1 MLTKFPFARIPI
13 FMALCLFFK
22 LRFPFSTMNPSRNRA
37 FTCFLTPH
45 SKTVFIL
52 TFSLEKPKKKSS
64 QVVCERQWNYM
75 SVENCSHPPRFLNHS
90 WTHPAAA
97 HLHVS
102 WHTAKTV
109 LESQVVCE
117 KHVPENCT
125 CSHPHS
131 SSHQFFKWLSV
142 LKSFQPTCGSSREGE
157 APYRGILEFWGK
169 NVTFTDGARVC
180 FSPRSDNSFH
190 SSFF

>member
-1 MLTKFPFARIPI
+1 MWRYCVLKSKEYLVFAAPGVRFLFLFFFCFPSALWEATVRSRANGIPFRGLFLKMLTKFPFARIPI

-102 WHTAKTV
+102 WHTARIKQT
-109 LESQVVCE
+109 
-117 KHVPENCT
+117 
-125 CSHPHS
+125 
-131 SSHQFFKWLSV
+131 
-142 LKSFQPTCGSSREGE
+142 
-157 APYRGILEFWGK
+157 APCNIPILP
-169 NVTFTDGARVC
+169 V
-180 FSPRSDNSFH
+180 
-190 SSFF
+190 

>member
-1 MLTKFPFARIPI
+1 MGSHLEACFWKCCPKFPFARIPI

-45 SKTVFIL
+45 SKTIFIL

-131 SSHQFFKWLSV
+131 SWMKQE
-142 LKSFQPTCGSSREGE
+142 SSKRHH
-157 APYRGILEFWGK
+157 A
-169 NVTFTDGARVC
+169 TFPFC
-180 FSPRSDNSFH
+180 RSSKKVAKIPIC
-190 SSFF
+190 SKMYCT

>member
-64 QVVCERQWNYM
+64 QVVCERH
-75 SVENCSHPPRFLNHS
+75 SKHVFENCR
-90 WTHPAAA
+90 
-97 HLHVS
+97 LH
-102 WHTAKTV
+102 
-109 LESQVVCE
+109 
-117 KHVPENCT
+117 
-125 CSHPHS
+125 
-131 SSHQFFKWLSV
+131 SV
-142 LKSFQPTCGSSREGE
+142 LCCCLDESRIKQTAPCNIPILPVQREG
-157 APYRGILEFWGK
+157 GQDSHLLEFPFSTHLFVFCFGII
-169 NVTFTDGARVC
+169 FPFARIPIC
-180 FSPRSDNSFH
+180 SKMYCISHRWTGIYKLALSCELDSNPN
-190 SSFF
+190 

>member
-1 MLTKFPFARIPI
+1 MCTKCLKTKHKKLFLKLLPVRVHVPVLNHVAILRAEVKRILGLRCTWRSLSLPDLFFFCFPSALWEATVRSRANGIPFRGLFLKMLTKFPFARIPI

-90 WTHPAAA
+90 
-97 HLHVS
+97 
-102 WHTAKTV
+102 
-109 LESQVVCE
+109 
-117 KHVPENCT
+117 
-125 CSHPHS
+125 
-131 SSHQFFKWLSV
+131 
-142 LKSFQPTCGSSREGE
+142 
-157 APYRGILEFWGK
+157 
-169 NVTFTDGARVC
+169 
-180 FSPRSDNSFH
+180 
-190 SSFF
+190 